1 MKNTKNS
8 KKAIVKEGTGQLIRE
23 FNKEL
28 GIPTSMKE
36 YGITEEDFTSNVKFI
51 AHNAVL
57 DACTSSNPRTIDDE
71 TMEKLLVC
79 TYYGND
85 VEL

>member
-1 MKNTKNS
+1 MRSANRT
-8 KKAIVKEGTGQLIRE
+8 IRPSGVSAS
-23 FNKEL
+23 FGPVWQRMPSL
-28 GIPTSMKE
+28 
-36 YGITEEDFTSNVKFI
+36 TSNVKFI

-57 DACTSSNPRTIDDE
+57 DACTSSNPRTIDDK

>member
-1 MKNTKNS
+1 MKNYEVYGDK
-8 KKAIVKEGTGQLIRE
+8 IRE